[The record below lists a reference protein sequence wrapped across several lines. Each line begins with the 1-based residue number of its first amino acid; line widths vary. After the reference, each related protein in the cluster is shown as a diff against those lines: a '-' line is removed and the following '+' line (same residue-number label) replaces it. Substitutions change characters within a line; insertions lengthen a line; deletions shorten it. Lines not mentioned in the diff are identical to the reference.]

1 MELPKL
7 QTPEKYTG
15 LYIFD
20 FGEQVAVGYTAR
32 EIAVLLES
40 DRYRHGKAYRIHR
53 AAPDG
58 TMELKGVARERFE
71 TEDGLFFYR
80 SSEEAARED
89 FDDLAALA
97 NETPPPCRTKAV
109 LARIGTDP
117 ARHVSAI
124 IFPAEYT
131 DDVAHWLNEA
141 DYAGG
146 DVVEGGISQVTQ
158 FADPDVQT
166 LETRQFWPAAEDES
180 RPAEEVLA
188 STDQLIQRIPA

>member
-7 QTPEKYTG
+7 EAPEKYTG

-40 DRYRHGKAYRIHR
+40 DQYRNGKAYRIHR

-58 TMELKGVARERFE
+58 TMEIKGVARERFAA
-71 TEDGLFFYR
+71 EDGLFFYR
-80 SSEEAARED
+80 ESEGAARED

-97 NETPPPCRTKAV
+97 GETPPPCRMKAV
-109 LARIGTDP
+109 LAKIDGDP
-117 ARHVSAI
+117 AQYVAAI
-124 IFPAEYT
+124 IFPAEFT
-131 DDVAHWLNEA
+131 DDVADWLNEA

-146 DVVEGGISQVTQ
+146 DIAEGGISQVTQ
-158 FADPDVQT
+158 FNGPDVRT
-166 LETRQFWPAAEDES
+166 FETRQFWPAADDDS
-180 RPAEEVLA
+180 RSAEEVLA
-188 STDQLIQRIPA
+188 NTDRAIQRIPA